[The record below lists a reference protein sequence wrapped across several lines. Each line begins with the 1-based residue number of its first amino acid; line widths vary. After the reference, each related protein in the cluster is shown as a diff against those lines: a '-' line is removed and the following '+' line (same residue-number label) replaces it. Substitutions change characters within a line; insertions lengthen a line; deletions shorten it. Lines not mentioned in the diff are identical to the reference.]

1 MAINQFLTCPA
12 DCDTAL
18 QLGATDANQD
28 CTSYKQRYSQ
38 IYSVII
44 KPTAAAAPLNW
55 ASAPAVTEVSGEID
69 NTNTDGTKSKRLV
82 GEGEIPTPEKVEDE
96 YPGRK
101 TKTSFRTYTLNHTIK
116 NLSDEQ
122 YDLLRQI
129 QCGYT
134 GFEIWYDTVGGHIF
148 GGANGIDISFIDVDF
163 PKGGGRDDK
172 ALAILTIK
180 WEADGDADRGNSP
193 FAMA

>member
-1 MAINQFLTCPA
+1 MALNSFLTCPA

-18 QLGATDANQD
+18 VLGATDTNQD

-38 IYSVII
+38 LYSLVIQ
-44 KPTAAAAPLNW
+44 PDAASAPLDW
-55 ASAPAVTEVSGEID
+55 TSAPAVTEVANEID
-69 NTNTDGTKSKRLV
+69 NSDTTGNKSKRLV
-82 GEGEIPTPEKVEDE
+82 GEGEVPVPEKVTDE

-101 TKTSFRTYTLNHTIK
+101 NRTSFRTYTLTHTIK

-122 YDLLRQI
+122 YDLLRQL

-134 GFEIWYDTVGGHIF
+134 GFKIWYDTVGGWIY
-148 GGANGIDISFIDVDF
+148 GGANGIDISSIDVDF

-172 ALAILTIK
+172 ELAVITIT
-180 WEADGDADRGNSP
+180 WEADGDPARGNSP